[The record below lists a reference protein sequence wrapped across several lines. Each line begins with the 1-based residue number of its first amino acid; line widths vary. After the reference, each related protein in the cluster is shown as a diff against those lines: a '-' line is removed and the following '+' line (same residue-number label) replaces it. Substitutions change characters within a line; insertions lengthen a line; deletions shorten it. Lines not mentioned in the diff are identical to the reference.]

1 MPGGLPAGVAGSRNI
16 IGRDEPS
23 FRGRVGRISTFR
35 PCASMTM
42 DRCATLNEPAP
53 TLTVPPS
60 APSSPLFWSDVSLV
74 SVALIWGINIPL
86 MKTGLDQI
94 DLFVFN
100 AIRLVVSAAVL
111 VAFALRERQRGVLP
125 GPLVRPRH
133 LVIYGLAVSAVY
145 QMLFLIGVA
154 RTTSGNTALIIATV
168 PLWTALFAR
177 LFLGEALRRLAWGG
191 LMVALA
197 GTVIVALQKGDVT
210 AGGHHLAGNLIVLA
224 SALMWA
230 GGTVYSRPLLQQ
242 ISPLQL
248 AAAATAI
255 ALPVHLIAALGRY
268 ESSLPALS
276 SVPLWLIIVYSGVF
290 SSGLALP
297 MWNYGV
303 RHAGAAHAAIIQNL
317 VPLVA
322 IVAAWFSRGET
333 ATSAQLLG
341 GGLILGGLVIMRMSR
356 QSAAPVPAETPSG
369 RSAA

>member
-1 MPGGLPAGVAGSRNI
+1 
-16 IGRDEPS
+16 
-23 FRGRVGRISTFR
+23 F
-35 PCASMTM
+35 
-42 DRCATLNEPAP
+42 
-53 TLTVPPS
+53 
-60 APSSPLFWSDVSLV
+60 
-74 SVALIWGINIPL
+74 L
-86 MKTGLDQI
+86 M
-94 DLFVFN
+94 
-100 AIRLVVSAAVL
+100 
-111 VAFALRERQRGVLP
+111 
-125 GPLVRPRH
+125 
-133 LVIYGLAVSAVY
+133 
-145 QMLFLIGVA
+145 GVA

-210 AGGHHLAGNLIVLA
+210 AGGQHLAGNLIVLA

-255 ALPVHLIAALGRY
+255 ALPVHLIAAQGRY

-297 MWNYGV
+297 
-303 RHAGAAHAAIIQNL
+303 
-317 VPLVA
+317 
-322 IVAAWFSRGET
+322 
-333 ATSAQLLG
+333 
-341 GGLILGGLVIMRMSR
+341 
-356 QSAAPVPAETPSG
+356 
-369 RSAA
+369 